1 MAVGGAKKVLDGLAH
16 FGMPRPWKVS
26 PIYPTPIPIQTQPL
40 KSSWNFSC
48 DCSVLLAVNVGGGIM
63 AEMVGA
69 LEWWLGRFGA
79 MIGFIMGWLLAYRPR
94 G

>member
-1 MAVGGAKKVLDGLAH
+1 
-16 FGMPRPWKVS
+16 
-26 PIYPTPIPIQTQPL
+26 
-40 KSSWNFSC
+40 
-48 DCSVLLAVNVGGGIM
+48 M